1 MSFNKLCCLK
11 GRLRSIQRKGIGFC
25 ITLGVLLGAGKS
37 SEIFTGGLLL
47 SNVLEILQEAAC
59 HGTHFLY

>member
-1 MSFNKLCCLK
+1 MLSKMEAPEY
-11 GRLRSIQRKGIGFC
+11 IAKGIGFC

-37 SEIFTGGLLL
+37 SGIFTGGLLRF
-47 SNVLEILQEAAC
+47 NVLETLQEATC